1 MVIGIDLGTTNT
13 CAAYIN
19 KDGKAEVIAEE
30 YGNTIPSAVSMMNS
44 NTFCVGKAAR
54 ERALRAPEE
63 TVISAKRLIG
73 KQWHEAAKTADRY
86 GMKLTRGP
94 NGEPIV
100 YIDGT
105 GYTVETISAAVLTS
119 VKLNAE
125 KKLGKK
131 VTSAVITVPAYFN
144 DSQRNATVRAGEI
157 AGLDVEAIIS
167 EPTAAALA
175 YDKEGLIAV
184 YDFGGGTFD
193 ISVVRKEGGKTET
206 VATGGDLHLGGDDID
221 DAIMKTVIRKAETEL
236 HVKILDDE
244 GKPADA
250 QSVVMIQ
257 RIRNV
262 AEKLKISLCENG
274 KDKEETVIR
283 NLWGDV
289 SLRVSLT
296 QGQLRQ
302 IMKPFVDRSIKC
314 CSQALADAGISV
326 SDLDSVVLV
335 GGTTKSPYVRAR
347 VEEFFG
353 MEPDTSLNP
362 DEAVALGAAL
372 SVDLRSRNSFRDVTP
387 LNLFLETA
395 DGKGSVLIRRNTPVP
410 AEALKG
416 FTTSRD
422 DQTAINFVIC
432 QGDDKRKIRL
442 GTMIMADIAK
452 GKAGEAK
459 IAVSFRISESGILTV
474 RAMDMATGK
483 VQRLDIK
490 RSFA

>member
-1 MVIGIDLGTTNT
+1 MIIGIDLGTTNT

-19 KDGKAEVIAEE
+19 KDGKAEVITEE
-30 YGNTIPSAVSMMNS
+30 YGNIIPSAVSMMNK
-44 NTFCVGKAAR
+44 NTFCVGKVAR

-73 KQWHEAAKTADRY
+73 KQWYEATKVADRY
-86 GMKLTRGP
+86 GMKLTRGI

-125 KKLGKK
+125 KKLGEK

-157 AGLDVEAIIS
+157 AGLNVEAIIS

-175 YDKEGLIAV
+175 YNKEGLIAV

-193 ISVVRKEGGKTET
+193 ISVVRKKDGKTET

-221 DAIMKTVIRKAETEL
+221 EAIMKTIIRKAEEEL
-236 HVKILDDE
+236 SLKILNDKD
-244 GKPADA
+244 KPTDSE
-250 QSVVMIQ
+250 SVVIMQ

-262 AEKLKISLCENG
+262 AEKLKISLCEKGN
-274 KDKEETVIR
+274 DKEESVIR
-283 NLWGDV
+283 NLV
-289 SLRVSLT
+289 SGKDLKISLS

-302 IMKPFVDRSIKC
+302 AMKPFVDRSIKC
-314 CSQALADAGISV
+314 CKQALEDAGIAL

-335 GGTTKSPYVRAR
+335 GGTTKSPYVRTR
-347 VEEFFG
+347 VEEFFKIK
-353 MEPDTSLNP
+353 PDTSLNP

-395 DGKGSVLIRRNTPVP
+395 DGRGSVLIKRNTPVP
-410 AEALKG
+410 AEAVKG
-416 FTTSRD
+416 FTTSKD
-422 DQTAINFVIC
+422 DQTAINLVVC
-432 QGDDKRKIRL
+432 QGDEKRKIKL
-442 GTMIMADIAK
+442 GTMIMADIK
-452 GKAGEAK
+452 KDKAGKAK

-474 RAMDMATGK
+474 RAKDMATGRI
-483 VQRLDIK
+483 QRLDIK